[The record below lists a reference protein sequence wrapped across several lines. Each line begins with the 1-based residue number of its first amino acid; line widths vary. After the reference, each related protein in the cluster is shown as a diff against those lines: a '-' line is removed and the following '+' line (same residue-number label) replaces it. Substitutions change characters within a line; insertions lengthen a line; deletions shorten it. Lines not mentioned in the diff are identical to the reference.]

1 MYQGNCLEL
10 MKQIEDNSVD
20 LVLTDPPYGIDKEG
34 IENDHSLEAYYSSLP
49 EIYRVL
55 KSGSFFVTFTSI
67 GRLPEFFNN
76 NPFDYRWM
84 FIQYIN
90 NGMVRGSIGFN
101 RYICVLIFQKGE
113 AKITKPMQDVYEMS
127 TSSQECAKREH
138 PTQKDINVVRRLI
151 ETFSKPNDIV
161 LDPFAG
167 SGTTL
172 IASKQIDRRYIGI
185 EINQQYVDVCNRRLQ
200 QRRLMGGLLSSYEES
215 IILVKRESSVDSQ
228 NSPPIHNKKLE
239 EANFS

>member
-1 MYQGNCLEL
+1 MGLQMLEVNKIYQGDCLAL
-10 MKQIEDNSVD
+10 IKQIDDESIN
-20 LVLTDPPYGIDKEG
+20 LVLTDPPYGINKEG
-34 IENDHSLEAYYSSLP
+34 IANDDSLDTYYNILP

-55 KSGSFFVTFTSI
+55 QDRSFFICFVSI

-101 RYICVLIFQKGE
+101 RFICVLIFQKGD
-113 AKITKPMQDVYEMS
+113 AKLTKPMQDVYEMS

-138 PTQKDINVVRRLI
+138 PTQKDVNVVRRLI
-151 ETFSKPNDIV
+151 ETFSKPEDIV

-172 IASKQIDRRYIGI
+172 LGCKHIGRKFI
-185 EINQQYVDVCNRRLQ
+185 GFELMQEYVDVANERLAQ
-200 QRRLMGGLLSSYEES
+200 KTLMES
-215 IILVKRESSVDSQ
+215 L
-228 NSPPIHNKKLE
+228 
-239 EANFS
+239 A